1 MAVVKEVK
9 DMALATF
16 IFCLDE
22 AELIYPKP
30 KGKTIFFVFKIDM
43 AEDEFSKLLSDYYN
57 GKTLVDPRR
66 YAEKQ
71 ERLRDIIGMF
81 RCSEVKLNKDS

>member
-1 MAVVKEVK
+1 MSVIKEIK

-16 IFCLDE
+16 VFCLDE

-30 KGKTIFFVFKIDM
+30 KGKTIFFVFKLDLT
-43 AEDEFSKLLSDYYN
+43 EEEYSKLLSNYYN
-57 GKTLVDPRR
+57 GKALVDPRK

-71 ERLRDIIGMF
+71 ERLRDIIGMW
-81 RCSEVKLNKDS
+81 RCSEVKLNK